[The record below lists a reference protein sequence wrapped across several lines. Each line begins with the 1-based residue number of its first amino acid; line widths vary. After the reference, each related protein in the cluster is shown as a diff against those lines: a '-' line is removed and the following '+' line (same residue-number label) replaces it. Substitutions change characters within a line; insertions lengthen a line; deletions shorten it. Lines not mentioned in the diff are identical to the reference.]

1 MICDFELQKFVETR
15 NKKIV
20 LWTRIWRSNKID
32 LKQQRSLMLLHS
44 NEFVNVEDTR
54 EVVKL
59 HWIQVIVT
67 LENLDYILT
76 TFELKTSLGFDKMT
90 LVWRRQLKIN

>member
-1 MICDFELQKFVETR
+1 
-15 NKKIV
+15 
-20 LWTRIWRSNKID
+20 
-32 LKQQRSLMLLHS
+32 MLLHS

-59 HWIQVIVT
+59 HSIQVIVT

-90 LVWRRQLKIN
+90 LV